1 MPRRIAWLLLLAV
14 AFADEADDTR
24 VAAAADHL
32 RAGELK
38 ELLTKAGVEFGD
50 CKEKEELIQRVL
62 ESGARALLPD
72 LELDEMVI
80 ADDDSDSAEAEADGS
95 SGGEA
100 SEQSPE
106 PPAEEDNSAQPAAE
120 EPGAEA
126 EAGTAAP
133 EEPEEPAEEAEVSE
147 NWRTRAEAAAAAPAA
162 EYTKEKLMS
171 DLGTVQ
177 MMGEMGLA
185 NQMMEVLT
193 RITFGLADEDRDG
206 QISRPEATA
215 FATTHLRDGQPLVA
229 TLGIRGGALRLDDA
243 AAVEQVVGA
252 AFAACDANAD
262 NLVNSSEARATPCR
276 KHMYELLV
284 SAPQPAAAK
293 PAAAAPAQ
301 PAAQPAGGA
310 AAGAKDAWSD
320 MFKNLGEKGAADR
333 GGMSKPHPLFAQFE
347 RRLKRAQATLMRNLH
362 DPNFNT
368 FLAGLGVCAMLLQQ
382 ALSFDIMNLRFRL
395 RGLVGADVPDFLN
408 RLQNVGLMLMA
419 AGAMARFE

>member
-1 MPRRIAWLLLLAV
+1 MRR
-14 AFADEADDTR
+14 
-24 VAAAADHL
+24 
-32 RAGELK
+32 
-38 ELLTKAGVEFGD
+38 D
-50 CKEKEELIQRVL
+50 CKEKEELVQRVL
-62 ESGARALLPD
+62 ESSARALLPD

-80 ADDDSDSAEAEADGS
+80 ADDDSAEAEADGS

-100 SEQSPE
+100 SKQSPE
-106 PPAEEDNSAQPAAE
+106 PPAAEGAGAEPAEEEGGEAAE
-120 EPGAEA
+120 V
-126 EAGTAAP
+126 GTAAP
-133 EEPEEPAEEAEVSE
+133 EEREELEEAEVSE
-147 NWRTRAEAAAAAPAA
+147 NWRTRAEAAAAAAGTAVPAAEESKRAQSKVVHSKVLEGEGESSAAATAPKAPAAAPAAAAAAPAA
-162 EYTKEKLMS
+162 EYTKAELMN
-171 DLGTVQ
+171 DLGTMQ

-206 QISRPEATA
+206 QISRPEAAA

-320 MFKNLGEKGAADR
+320 MFKSLGEKGAADR

-382 ALSFDIMNLRFRL
+382 VHASPLPL
-395 RGLVGADVPDFLN
+395 P
-408 RLQNVGLMLMA
+408 
-419 AGAMARFE
+419 

>member
-1 MPRRIAWLLLLAV
+1 
-14 AFADEADDTR
+14 
-24 VAAAADHL
+24 
-32 RAGELK
+32 
-38 ELLTKAGVEFGD
+38 
-50 CKEKEELIQRVL
+50 
-62 ESGARALLPD
+62 
-72 LELDEMVI
+72 
-80 ADDDSDSAEAEADGS
+80 
-95 SGGEA
+95 
-100 SEQSPE
+100 
-106 PPAEEDNSAQPAAE
+106 
-120 EPGAEA
+120 
-126 EAGTAAP
+126 
-133 EEPEEPAEEAEVSE
+133 
-147 NWRTRAEAAAAAPAA
+147 
-162 EYTKEKLMS
+162 MS

-382 ALSFDIMNLRFRL
+382 APASPYPPLTRPPPRAPTREASSPEPYPMCWGTPPQLCTTR
-395 RGLVGADVPDFLN
+395 
-408 RLQNVGLMLMA
+408 
-419 AGAMARFE
+419 